1 METELAIEPA
11 IVRRKI
17 TVEEY
22 EVMYEAG
29 VFKPDERLELINGEI
44 LKVAP
49 MNAPHISYV
58 IRLSRIF
65 TERLTKRAI
74 VSTQLPIVIN
84 EESEPEP
91 DISILRWRS
100 DDYFSGKPKAQD
112 VYLLIEVASASLLF
126 DRRVKLPLY
135 ARVGVPEVWIV
146 NVQAR
151 QLEVYR
157 NPKGE
162 DYAERQILQ
171 PTDRISLLAFP
182 DVEIPL
188 SEVFITPNT

>member
-91 DISILRWRS
+91 DLSILRWRS
-100 DDYFSGKPKAQD
+100 DDYFSAKPSAQD
-112 VYLLIEVASASLLF
+112 VYAIIEVASTSLVY

-135 ARVGVPEVWIV
+135 ARAGVPEVWIV
-146 NVQAR
+146 KVQER
-151 QLEVYR
+151 ELEVYR
-157 NPKGE
+157 TPKGE
-162 DYAERQILQ
+162 AYSESRALKPSDKIA
-171 PTDRISLLAFP
+171 LLAFP
-182 DVEIPL
+182 DVEILL
-188 SEVFITPNT
+188 SEVFITPDA

>member
-1 METELAIEPA
+1 MQTEVLIEP
-11 IVRRKI
+11 IITRRKI

-84 EESEPEP
+84 EDSEPEP
-91 DISILRWRS
+91 DISILQWRS
-100 DDYFSGKPKAQD
+100 DDYFSGKPSAQD
-112 VYLLIEVASASLLF
+112 VYAIIEVASTSLVY
-126 DRRVKLPLY
+126 DRQVKVPLY
-135 ARVGVPEVWIV
+135 ARAGVPEVWIV
-146 NVQAR
+146 KVQER
-151 QLEVYR
+151 ELEVYR
-157 NPKGE
+157 SPKGE
-162 DYAERQILQ
+162 AYSESRVLKPSDKIA
-171 PTDRISLLAFP
+171 LLAFP
-182 DVEIPL
+182 DVEVRL
-188 SEVFITPNT
+188 SEVFIMPDA

>member
-91 DISILRWRS
+91 DLSILRWRS

-135 ARVGVPEVWIV
+135 ARAGVPEVWIV
-146 NVQAR
+146 KVQER
-151 QLEVYR
+151 ELEVYR
-157 NPKGE
+157 TPKGE
-162 DYAERQILQ
+162 AYSESRVLKPSDKIA
-171 PTDRISLLAFP
+171 LLAFP
-182 DVEIPL
+182 DVEILL
-188 SEVFITPNT
+188 SEVFITPDA

>member
-1 METELAIEPA
+1 METVIEPV
-11 IVRRKI
+11 IMRRRI

-135 ARVGVPEVWIV
+135 ARVGIPEVWIV

-162 DYAERQILQ
+162 AYSESRVLKPSDKIA
-171 PTDRISLLAFP
+171 LLAFP
-182 DVEIPL
+182 DVEVRL
-188 SEVFITPNT
+188 SEVFITPDA

>member
-91 DISILRWRS
+91 DLSILRWRS
-100 DDYFSGKPKAQD
+100 DDYFSAKPSAQD
-112 VYLLIEVASASLLF
+112 VYAIIEVASTSLVY

-146 NVQAR
+146 NVQER
-151 QLEVYR
+151 ELEVYR

-162 DYAERQILQ
+162 AYSESRVLKPSDKIA
-171 PTDRISLLAFP
+171 LLAFP
-182 DVEIPL
+182 DVEILL
-188 SEVFITPNT
+188 SEVFITPDT

>member
-1 METELAIEPA
+1 MQIETMIEPV
-11 IVRRKI
+11 ITRRRI

-22 EVMYEAG
+22 EAMYEAG

-49 MNAPHISYV
+49 MNAPHMSYV

-65 TERLTKRAI
+65 TERLAKRAI
-74 VSTQLPIVIN
+74 VSTQLPVVIN

-100 DDYFSGKPKAQD
+100 DDYFSGKPSVQD
-112 VYLLIEVASASLLF
+112 VYAIIEVASTSLVY
-126 DRRVKLPLY
+126 DRRIKLPLY
-135 ARVGVPEVWIV
+135 ARADVPEVWIV
-146 NVQAR
+146 KVQER
-151 QLEVYR
+151 ELEVYR
-157 NPKGE
+157 SPKGE
-162 DYAERQILQ
+162 AYSESRVLKPSDVV
-171 PTDRISLLAFP
+171 SLLAFP

-188 SEVFITPNT
+188 SEVFITPDA

>member
-91 DISILRWRS
+91 DLSILRWRS

-135 ARVGVPEVWIV
+135 ARVVVPEVWIV
-146 NVQAR
+146 KVQER
-151 QLEVYR
+151 ELEVYR

-188 SEVFITPNT
+188 SEVFITPDT

>member
-1 METELAIEPA
+1 MQIETTIEP
-11 IVRRKI
+11 ILTRRRI

-74 VSTQLPIVIN
+74 VSTQLPVVLS
-84 EESEPEP
+84 EDSEPEP

-100 DDYFSGKPKAQD
+100 DDYFSGKPSAQD
-112 VYLLIEVASASLLF
+112 VYAIIEVASTSLVY
-126 DRRVKLPLY
+126 DRRIKVPLY
-135 ARVGVPEVWIV
+135 ARAGVPEVWIV
-146 NVQAR
+146 KVQER
-151 QLEVYR
+151 ELEVYR

-162 DYAERQILQ
+162 AYSESRVLKPSDVV
-171 PTDRISLLAFP
+171 SLLAFP
-182 DVEIPL
+182 DVEILL
-188 SEVFITPNT
+188 SEVFITPDA

>member
-1 METELAIEPA
+1 METVIEPV
-11 IVRRKI
+11 IMRRRI

-49 MNAPHISYV
+49 MNAPHMAHV
-58 IRLSRIF
+58 ARLSRIF
-65 TERLTKRAI
+65 IETLGRKAT
-74 VSTQLPIVIN
+74 VFTQLPVVLS
-84 EESEPEP
+84 EDSEPEP

-100 DDYFSGKPKAQD
+100 DDYFSAKPSAQD
-112 VYLLIEVASASLLF
+112 VYAIIEVASTSLVY

-151 QLEVYR
+151 ELEVYR

-188 SEVFITPNT
+188 SEVFITPDT

>member
-49 MNAPHISYV
+49 MNAPHISHV

-126 DRRVKLPLY
+126 DRRIKLPLY

-188 SEVFITPNT
+188 SEVFITPDT

>member
-1 METELAIEPA
+1 METELSVEPV
-11 IVRRKI
+11 ITRRRI

-44 LKVAP
+44 LTMAP
-49 MNAPHISYV
+49 MNAPHISHV
-58 IRLSRIF
+58 ARLSRIF
-65 TERLTKRAI
+65 IETLGRRAT
-74 VSTQLPIVIN
+74 VFTQLPIVIS
-84 EESEPEP
+84 EDSEPEP

-100 DDYFSGKPKAQD
+100 DDYFSGKPRAQD
-112 VYLLIEVASASLLF
+112 VYVLIEVASASLLF
-126 DRRVKLPLY
+126 DRRIKLPLY
-135 ARVGVPEVWIV
+135 ARVGIPEVWIV

-162 DYAERQILQ
+162 DYAEKRILQ
-171 PTDRISLLAFP
+171 PSESVSLLAFP

-188 SEVFITPNT
+188 SEVFITPDT

>member
-1 METELAIEPA
+1 METELLIEPV

-22 EVMYEAG
+22 EAMYEAG

-49 MNAPHISYV
+49 MNAPHCAYV
-58 IRLSRIF
+58 ANLSRLFIETF
-65 TERLTKRAI
+65 GRKAT
-74 VSTQLPIVIN
+74 VFTQLPIILN
-84 EESEPEP
+84 DDSEPEP
-91 DISILRWRS
+91 DITLLKRKE
-100 DDYFSGKPKAQD
+100 DYYFSGKPSAQD
-112 VYLLIEVASASLLF
+112 VYAIIEVASTSLLY
-126 DRRVKLPLY
+126 DRRIKVPLY
-135 ARVGVPEVWIV
+135 ARVGIPEVWIV

-151 QLEVYR
+151 ELEVYR
-157 NPKGE
+157 TPKGE

-171 PTDRISLLAFP
+171 PTDKISLLAFP

-188 SEVFITPNT
+188 SEVFITPDA

>member
-135 ARVGVPEVWIV
+135 ARAGVPEVWIV
-146 NVQAR
+146 KVQER
-151 QLEVYR
+151 ELEVYR
-157 NPKGE
+157 NPRGE

-188 SEVFITPNT
+188 SEVFITPDT

>member
-157 NPKGE
+157 TPKGE

-188 SEVFITPNT
+188 SEVFITPDT

>member
-1 METELAIEPA
+1 MQTEVIIEPF
-11 IVRRKI
+11 ITRRRI

-74 VSTQLPIVIN
+74 VSTQLPVVIN

-91 DISILRWRS
+91 DLSILRWRS
-100 DDYFSGKPKAQD
+100 DDYFSGKPSAQD
-112 VYLLIEVASASLLF
+112 VYAIIEVASTSLVY

-135 ARVGVPEVWIV
+135 ARAGVPEVWIV
-146 NVQAR
+146 KVQER
-151 QLEVYR
+151 ELEVYR
-157 NPKGE
+157 SPKGE
-162 DYAERQILQ
+162 AYSESRVLKPSDVV
-171 PTDRISLLAFP
+171 SLLAFP
-182 DVEIPL
+182 DVELAL
-188 SEVFITPNT
+188 SEVFIIPNH

>member
-112 VYLLIEVASASLLF
+112 VYAIIEVASTSLLYG
-126 DRRVKLPLY
+126 RRIKVPLY

-151 QLEVYR
+151 ELEVYR

-188 SEVFITPNT
+188 SEVFITPDT

>member
-91 DISILRWRS
+91 DLSILRWRS

-162 DYAERQILQ
+162 AYSESRVLKPSDVV
-171 PTDRISLLAFP
+171 SLLAFP
-182 DVEIPL
+182 DVEVRL
-188 SEVFITPNT
+188 SEVFITPDA

>member
-1 METELAIEPA
+1 METVIEPV
-11 IVRRKI
+11 IMRRRI

-49 MNAPHISYV
+49 MNAPHMAHV
-58 IRLSRIF
+58 ARLSRIF
-65 TERLTKRAI
+65 IETLGRKAT
-74 VSTQLPIVIN
+74 VFTQLPVVLS
-84 EESEPEP
+84 EDSEPEP

-100 DDYFSGKPKAQD
+100 DDYFSAKPSAQD
-112 VYLLIEVASASLLF
+112 VYAIIEVASTSLVY

-146 NVQAR
+146 NVQER
-151 QLEVYR
+151 ELEVYR

-162 DYAERQILQ
+162 AYSESRVLKPSDKIA
-171 PTDRISLLAFP
+171 LLAFP
-182 DVEIPL
+182 DVEILL
-188 SEVFITPNT
+188 SEVFITPDT

>member
-1 METELAIEPA
+1 METELSVEPV
-11 IVRRKI
+11 ITRRRI

-44 LKVAP
+44 LTMAP
-49 MNAPHISYV
+49 MNAPHISHV
-58 IRLSRIF
+58 ARLSRIF
-65 TERLTKRAI
+65 IETLGRRAT
-74 VSTQLPIVIN
+74 VFTQLPIVISKD
-84 EESEPEP
+84 SEPEP

-100 DDYFSGKPKAQD
+100 DDYFSAKPSAQD
-112 VYLLIEVASASLLF
+112 VYAIIEVASTSLVY

-146 NVQAR
+146 NVQER
-151 QLEVYR
+151 ELEVYR

-162 DYAERQILQ
+162 AYSESRVLKPSDKIA
-171 PTDRISLLAFP
+171 LLAFP
-182 DVEIPL
+182 DVEILL
-188 SEVFITPNT
+188 SEVFITPDT

>member
-1 METELAIEPA
+1 METVIEPV
-11 IVRRKI
+11 IMRRRI

-29 VFKPDERLELINGEI
+29 VFKPDEQLELINGEI

-49 MNAPHISYV
+49 MNAPHMAHV
-58 IRLSRIF
+58 ARLSRIF
-65 TERLTKRAI
+65 IETLGRKAT
-74 VSTQLPIVIN
+74 VFTQLPVVLS
-84 EESEPEP
+84 EDSEPEP
-91 DISILRWRS
+91 DLSILRWRS
-100 DDYFSGKPKAQD
+100 DDYFSAKPSAQD
-112 VYLLIEVASASLLF
+112 VYAIIEVASTSLVY

-135 ARVGVPEVWIV
+135 ARAGVPEVWIV
-146 NVQAR
+146 KVQER
-151 QLEVYR
+151 ELEVYR

-188 SEVFITPNT
+188 SEVFITPDT

>member
-188 SEVFITPNT
+188 SEVFITPDT